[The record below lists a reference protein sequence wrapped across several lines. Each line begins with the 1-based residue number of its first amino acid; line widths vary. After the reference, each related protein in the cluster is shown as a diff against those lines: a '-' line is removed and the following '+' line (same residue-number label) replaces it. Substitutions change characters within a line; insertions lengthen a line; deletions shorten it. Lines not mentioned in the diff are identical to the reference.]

1 MNTDKKTRWIIG
13 IDPDTVK
20 SGVVMLDTEKKVF
33 LSIDSLEFS
42 EIVELFTKT
51 LPEYGYTQ
59 EELKVVVED
68 SWSDGSHI
76 FRTQE
81 GYGTK
86 KNTRLAYDVGRCHQV
101 GQLIIQLGKAFGLN
115 IEGKK
120 ALRKTW
126 SGKDH
131 KITQEE
137 IAYLIPCWPTRANQE
152 ERDAAL
158 LAWDEARLPVKVKAV
173 SFNAATSRSAQGQN
187 MADSVRT
194 LTRGRKAKKA
204 FEIPDSK
211 MTKTTD
217 EARETLRKILKMEK

>member
-51 LPEYGYTQ
+51 LPEYGYTR

-101 GQLIIQLGKAFGLN
+101 GQMIIQLGKAFGLN

-137 IAYLIPCWPTRANQE
+137 IAYFIPCWPTRANQE

-158 LAWDEARLPVKVKAV
+158 LAWDEARLPVKVR
-173 SFNAATSRSAQGQN
+173 AAS
-187 MADSVRT
+187 MVESVRV

-211 MTKTTD
+211 VTKTTD
-217 EARETLRKILKMEK
+217 EARETLRKILKMES